1 MRTIRVESGSE
12 LARLLDE
19 VADEPVLLERNGR
32 RYKVSPEPA
41 ILTRREDL
49 HKSWDPEAAL
59 AGMHA
64 AAGRWSHLDA
74 DELKRRIYRWRE
86 EGNRP
91 ADRP

>member
-1 MRTIRVESGSE
+1 
-12 LARLLDE
+12 
-19 VADEPVLLERNGR
+19 VLLEKNGR
-32 RYKVSPEPA
+32 RYRVSPEQT
-41 ILTRREDL
+41 IVTRREDV

-59 AGMHA
+59 AGMRA

-91 ADRP
+91 ADRA